1 MFLWIGLG
9 ASQDFI
15 QQVFGV
21 PSAIQIDIDKVYIPE
36 LNNPL
41 SIAVRSIIDEI
52 RLEKHRCMRV
62 SCLYAKLSIC
72 HFNNSCL
79 FLFFL
84 I

>member
-9 ASQDFI
+9 AGQEFI

-21 PSAIQIDIDKVYIPE
+21 PSAIQIDIDKLCIPE
-36 LNNPL
+36 LNTPL

-52 RLEKHRCMRV
+52 RLQKQRCMRV
-62 SCLYAKLSIC
+62 S
-72 HFNNSCL
+72 L
-79 FLFFL
+79 F